1 METFVAEE
9 IRDNA
14 TDVLRWYE
22 WKRKELLERISQFKS
37 MATLTEK
44 TKEEWDMTDLS
55 LMLISSK
62 AEAVFNAF
70 MDLGIFTMEEALTVI
85 DDARREFGLSEDGKR
100 LVEMEE
106 E

>member
-22 WKRKELLERISQFKS
+22 WKRKELLEKISQFKS
-37 MATLTEK
+37 MPTLTEK
-44 TKEEWDMTDLS
+44 TKEEWDTADLS
-55 LMLISSK
+55 LMIISSK

-100 LVEMEE
+100 LVETEE

>member
-14 TDVLRWYE
+14 TDVLRVYE
-22 WKRKELLERISQFKS
+22 WKRKKLLEKIAQFKS

-44 TKEEWDMTDLS
+44 TKEEWDSTDLS
-55 LMLISSK
+55 LMIISYK

-70 MDLGIFTMEEALTVI
+70 MDLGIFTMEEAITVI
-85 DDARREFGLSEDGKR
+85 DDARREFGLSEDGKQ
-100 LVEMEE
+100 LVETEE

>member
-22 WKRKELLERISQFKS
+22 WKRKELLEKISQFKS
-37 MATLTEK
+37 MPTLTGENK
-44 TKEEWDMTDLS
+44 REWDTTDLS
-55 LMLISSK
+55 LMIVSFQ
-62 AEAVFNAF
+62 AEAVFDAF
-70 MDLGIFTMEEALTVI
+70 MDLGIFTMEKALTVI

-100 LVEMEE
+100 LVETEE

>member
-14 TDVLRWYE
+14 TDVLRAYE
-22 WKRKELLERISQFKS
+22 WKRKECLEDIAYFNG

-44 TKEEWDMTDLS
+44 EKERWDVADLS

-85 DDARREFGLSEDGKR
+85 DDARRDFGLSEDGKQ
-100 LVEMEE
+100 LVETEE

>member
-1 METFVAEE
+1 METLVAEE

-14 TDVLRWYE
+14 ADVLRRYE

-44 TKEEWDMTDLS
+44 TKEEWDTTDLS
-55 LMLISSK
+55 LMIISSK

-70 MDLGIFTMEEALTVI
+70 VDLGIFTMEEVLTVI
-85 DDARREFGLSEDGKR
+85 DDARKDFGLSEDGKQ
-100 LVEMEE
+100 LVETEE

>member
-1 METFVAEE
+1 METFVAEG

-14 TDVLRWYE
+14 TDVLRRYE
-22 WKRKELLERISQFKS
+22 WKRKELLEKIAQFKS

-44 TKEEWDMTDLS
+44 TKEEWDSTDLS
-55 LMLISSK
+55 LMLISYK

-85 DDARREFGLSEDGKR
+85 DDARKDFGLSEDGKR
-100 LVEMEE
+100 LAETEE